1 MKFDT
6 FFYNLTFATG
16 FPNKQTA
23 YKYRVETNRI
33 LCHDDIIS
41 RQERDPTQKQFS
53 ERTGIAQT
61 DISKPECGNA
71 NPSLRT
77 RH

>member
-1 MKFDT
+1 MRFDT
-6 FFYNLTFATG
+6 FFYNLTFATA
-16 FPNKQTA
+16 FPNKQAA
-23 YKYRVETNRI
+23 YKYRVEMNRI

-41 RQERDPTQKQFS
+41 RQERGPTQKQFS
-53 ERTGIAQT
+53 ECTGIAQT
-61 DISKPECGNA
+61 DISKPERGNA

>member
-1 MKFDT
+1 M
-6 FFYNLTFATG
+6 
-16 FPNKQTA
+16 
-23 YKYRVETNRI
+23 I

-41 RQERDPTQKQFS
+41 RQERGPTQKQFS
-53 ERTGIAQT
+53 ERTSIAQT